1 MSASSDPQ
9 LPAHGDPPAPRS
21 MSARKSRNNRRTY
34 GNVRKRASNRWQARY
49 TGPDGERRPI
59 GTFETEKAANVALA
73 RVLSDVYQGTYREP
87 ETGDVPLREYARRWL
102 ATRDLRPSTRSGYE
116 GLLDRWILAP
126 LDSPGAARKLDLGSL
141 PLRSL
146 SHTMVSEWYAAV
158 REATAASA
166 AKWLSRGSGPSD
178 AAHVRAWAGQ
188 AGHPV
193 KKSGRMPA
201 ALWEA
206 WRADGAPAAAA
217 NESRRDEAVT
227 GRTQAARAYALLR
240 TICGDAVR
248 DQLIEANPCRIR
260 GAGQTRPAERV
271 VPGDSVV
278 DAILAA
284 FAGPSERYRAAVVV
298 AAHSGLR
305 AGELFALER
314 QHVERTA
321 SGGVRLN
328 VRQSLVEVTGKP
340 VTFGP
345 PKSDAGRRKVHLPP
359 DAAQELLAH
368 LDRYTAPGPRALV
381 FATKTGK
388 PVRGGQRT
396 SMFTRAKRRAGAP
409 SEIRWHD
416 LRHLAATR
424 AAEAG
429 ATLAELQRRIGHS
442 TVAAA
447 MVYQHATD
455 DGDARLAARMA
466 EIQTARRAPNVL
478 QFPA

>member
-1 MSASSDPQ
+1 MSGSPDPQ
-9 LPAHGDPPAPRS
+9 PTAHGAP
-21 MSARKSRNNRRTY
+21 SAPQSVSTRKSRNNRRTY

-59 GTFETEKAANVALA
+59 GTFETEKAANAALA

-102 ATRDLRPSTRSGYE
+102 ATRDLKPSTRSGYE
-116 GLLDRWILAP
+116 RLLEHWILAP
-126 LDSPGAARKLDLGSL
+126 LDSPGAPRKLDLGSL
-141 PLRSL
+141 PLRTL
-146 SHTMVSEWYAAV
+146 SHTMVSEWYAAL

-166 AKWLSRGSGPSD
+166 AAWLARGTAPSD
-178 AAHVRAWAGQ
+178 AAHVRAWARQ
-188 AGHPV
+188 AGRSV

-206 WRADGAPAAAA
+206 WRSAGAPAAAT
-217 NESRRDEAVT
+217 EETRHHEAVT
-227 GRTQAARAYALLR
+227 GRTQAARAYSLLR

-248 DQLIEANPCRIR
+248 DQLIDANPCRIR

-271 VPGDSVV
+271 VPGDTVV
-278 DAILAA
+278 DAITAS
-284 FAGPSERYRAAVVV
+284 FAGRSERYRAAVIV

-314 QHVERTA
+314 QHVERTVA
-321 SGGVRLN
+321 GGVRLN

-359 DAAQELLAH
+359 DAARELLAH
-368 LDRYTAPGPRALV
+368 MDRFTAPGPRSLV
-381 FATKTGK
+381 FATKTGL

-396 SMFTRAKRRAGAP
+396 SMFTRAKKRAGAP

-447 MVYQHATD
+447 MHYQHATD

-466 EIQTARRAPNVL
+466 EIQTARRARNVV